1 MYLYIKKT
9 KKQGKGVESDRWN
22 GQGRFLE
29 EMTFDLN
36 EVKVRVMVIS
46 GRRAFKAEDAT
57 RAKALRQKQ
66 AWHVPG
72 TVRR

>member
-1 MYLYIKKT
+1 M
-9 KKQGKGVESDRWN
+9 
-22 GQGRFLE
+22 E

-57 RAKALRQKQ
+57 HAKALRQKQ